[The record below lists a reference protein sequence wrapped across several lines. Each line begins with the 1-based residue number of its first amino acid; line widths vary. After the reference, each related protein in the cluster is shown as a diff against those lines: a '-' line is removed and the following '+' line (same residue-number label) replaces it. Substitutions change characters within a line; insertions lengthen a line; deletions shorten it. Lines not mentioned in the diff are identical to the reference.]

1 MTKRGTSMSS
11 VEEEFAEI
19 VGKPVKRRNTRAAK
33 VAEGRGREVHEKFLP
48 TDGVPALSVKVSIT
62 PRGDNQKKL
71 LAYLR
76 EGRQL
81 VWACGVAG
89 TGKSMIAA
97 YYASELLR
105 NKKIEKIFLVRPNVH
120 CGKSIGMLKGGMQD
134 KLAPLLAQTLT
145 HLEKFLGKSYTTYC
159 LEKGVI
165 EMCAVEYMRGTS
177 FENCLVI
184 CEESQGLTEDEYE
197 MMMTRV
203 GENAQICF
211 TGDQRQVDIKET
223 TGLAKTLAMI
233 DKVKKERPDYLD
245 TQDMNEFL
253 TNIGVVQFEFE
264 DVQRSK
270 MVKALTKLYFY
281 KGAK

>member
-1 MTKRGTSMSS
+1 MSRIPKNVVS
-11 VEEEFAEI
+11 TLEEELDALCA
-19 VGKPVKRRNTRAAK
+19 KPARKKTRATK
-33 VAEGRGREVHEKFLP
+33 ISSGTGREVHEKFLNVEGTP
-48 TDGVPALSVKVSIT
+48 SLSVKVAIT
-62 PRGDNQKKL
+62 PRGENQKKL

-76 EGRQL
+76 EGRKL
-81 VWACGVAG
+81 IWACGVAG
-89 TGKSMIAA
+89 SGKSMIAA

-105 NKKIEKIFLVRPNVH
+105 NKRIEKIFLVRPNVH
-120 CGKSIGMLKGGMQD
+120 CGKSIGMLKGGLTD

-145 HLEKFLGKSYTTYC
+145 HLEKFLGKSYVQYC
-159 LEKGVI
+159 IEKGVI

-184 CEESQGLTEDEYE
+184 CEESQGLTEDEFE

-211 TGDQRQVDIKET
+211 TGDQRQVDIKDT
-223 TGLAKTLAMI
+223 TGLAKTLALI
-233 DKVKKERPDYLD
+233 DRVKKERPDFLD
-245 TQDMNEFL
+245 TDDMNEFL
-253 TNIGVVQFEFE
+253 TNTGVVNFVFE

-281 KGAK
+281 K